1 MSKQATTMKR
11 WSDESLAD
19 RYMRRVNQ
27 QAIRPNRCKDFT
39 VIVED
44 EDGREVVTMSTREAI
59 ANEFAYRW
67 AS

>member
-27 QAIRPNRCKDFT
+27 QAIRANRCKDFT
-39 VIVED
+39 VIVAD